1 MNLVSLANWVRVSS
15 EEHSYMGIVNSQAGK
30 RFFLTITFNNEADE
44 RILSLENV
52 TEATAWEI
60 YMIDNNTIAGPNV
73 TFGQTIELIKF
84 ALKGM

>member
-1 MNLVSLANWVRVSS
+1 
-15 EEHSYMGIVNSQAGK
+15 MGIVNSQAGK

-60 YMIDNNTIAGPNV
+60 YMIDNNTITGPNV